1 MNKLYNNKIRN
12 NKLYITFIEFL
23 MKSSSLYFLKYSI
36 YNKHSRI
43 PINIKHDNVIMVIII
58 YLFLDIIHCKKKI
71 NQLSDV
77 IYIIKTNKYVSGYCF
92 FECR

>member
-36 YNKHSRI
+36 YNKHPRI

-58 YLFLDIIHCKKKI
+58 YLFLDIIHCKKI

-77 IYIIKTNKYVSGYCF
+77 IYIL
-92 FECR
+92 